1 MENPRIKIM
10 LLGKSG
16 MLGSCFMDFFV
27 GMVGLNL
34 HAYGHADLDIT
45 DAVKL
50 REKFLEIKPDLVINC
65 TAYTAVDDAE
75 KNRDA
80 AFKLNAEAVGNVVKA
95 CKEIDAALIHFSTDY
110 VFDGMKAEGYSE
122 GDAVAPINVYGESKL
137 AGEKLIEEN
146 MEKYYIVRTSWLFGK
161 NGKNFVDTMLKY
173 GAAAIQNG
181 TEMKVV
187 NDQIGSPTYTH
198 DLVNAVIGQI
208 VEPLEDGK
216 PFPFGIYH
224 LTNSGV
230 CSWYDFAKKIFEIK
244 KMEVRVLPVTT
255 AEFPRPAKRPNFSIL
270 LNSKMPAMRSW
281 IEAVETY
288 LNN

>member
-1 MENPRIKIM
+1 MSCQLLYNRINY
-10 LLGKSG
+10 
-16 MLGSCFMDFFV
+16 F
-27 GMVGLNL
+27 
-34 HAYGHADLDIT
+34 
-45 DAVKL
+45 
-50 REKFLEIKPDLVINC
+50 
-65 TAYTAVDDAE
+65 
-75 KNRDA
+75 
-80 AFKLNAEAVGNVVKA
+80 
-95 CKEIDAALIHFSTDY
+95 FSTDY
-110 VFDGMKAEGYSE
+110 VFDGMNSAGYAE

-146 MEKYYIVRTSWLFGK
+146 MEKYYIVRTSWLFGL
-161 NGKNFVDTMLKY
+161 NGKNFVDTMLKF

-208 VEPLEDGK
+208 VEPLEDEK

-244 KMEVRVLPVTT
+244 KMEVKVLPVTT

-281 IEAVETY
+281 SEAVETY